1 MSLRSVWRNIPLQHE
16 HDWQRSELLRRLP
29 ETASCADGQVLS
41 LFQYL
46 SESPQ
51 RYYSRE
57 AQRGYL
63 GFLFDLT
70 SSRPLELKAYLDEHL
85 ARISSAHLFLSEI
98 NVEDWHE
105 TSEGFDDYDTLR
117 FLDRQVHPAYLRL
130 VEGVLYPFIH
140 NVAWFQRTSRGA
152 GTDGLDLF
160 NAVQE
165 LSGTA
170 YEPLVGAYRHIVRN
184 GIAHGGVA
192 FGRNEVEYT
201 DKKGNSETL
210 ATTEVIRLLDD
221 LVDICNGIALASRI
235 FFLSRPA
242 SSREPP
248 RAVLLEELCAET
260 ESPWW
265 RVEGAVQSTVPQ
277 GSQLILYARPSTR
290 DSLKVQYYCF
300 LTAVLCEYL
309 APGYDRYFFSLR
321 SQVALPGFAA
331 FDGRRLAAVRE
342 AGPTSESDYQG
353 VLEED
358 GLFFA
363 PHVQLPRLF
372 GKVDSLFRI
381 FLSVGRAA
389 LRSARLTAGHPELKV
404 RRAQLHRN
412 GLRTVLNGTVLFET
426 QTGSPEPEEILQN
439 LRNILRQAT
448 RSARRRTRGLRWLP
462 LGWVRIGVVQRDYRV
477 RRLKA
482 FGLHE
487 DLVCTVQ
494 ISRISRIKAPDI
506 LGSTVEQRGR
516 YRVAWN
522 RAWLEKTANKSIE
535 RADESASQD

>member
-1 MSLRSVWRNIPLQHE
+1 MSVRTVWRNIPAQLE
-16 HDWQRSELLRRLP
+16 HDWKRSELLRRLP
-29 ETASCADGQVLS
+29 DTASCADGQVLS

-51 RYYSRE
+51 KYYSRQ
-57 AQRGYL
+57 AQQIYL
-63 GFLFDLT
+63 AFLSDLT
-70 SSRPLELKAYLDEHL
+70 SGRPAELKAYLDDHL
-85 ARISSAHLFLSEI
+85 PRISSAHFFLGEI
-98 NVEDWHE
+98 NAEPWHE

-117 FLDRQVHPAYLRL
+117 FLDRRVHPAYLRL
-130 VEGVLYPFIH
+130 VEGVLYSLIH
-140 NVAWFQRTSRGA
+140 NAAWFQRTSRSA
-152 GTDGLDLF
+152 GTDGLDIF

-165 LSGTA
+165 LIGTTF
-170 YEPLVGAYRHIVRN
+170 EPLVKPYRNVVRN

-210 ATTEVIRLLDD
+210 ATTEVIRLFDD
-221 LVDICNGIALASRI
+221 LVDICNGVALASRI

-248 RAVLLEELCAET
+248 RAVLLDELRAET

-265 RVEGAVQSTVPQ
+265 RVEGAVPSTVPQ
-277 GSQLILYARPSTR
+277 GSQLILYARPNTR
-290 DSLKVQYYCF
+290 DALKVQYYSF
-300 LTAVLCEYL
+300 LTAVLCEHL
-309 APGYDRYFFSLR
+309 APGYDRYFLSLR

-331 FDGRRLAAVRE
+331 FDGRALAAIRV
-342 AGPTSESDYQG
+342 AGPTSENDYQG
-353 VLEED
+353 VLEKG
-358 GLFFA
+358 GLLFA
-363 PHVQLPRLF
+363 PRVRLPRLL

-389 LRSARLTAGHPELKV
+389 LRSARLTAGRPVLEV

-426 QTGSPEPEEILQN
+426 QTGSPEPKEILEN
-439 LRNILRQAT
+439 LHGILRQST
-448 RSARRRTRGLRWLP
+448 RSARRKARCLRWLP
-462 LGWVRIGVVQRDYRV
+462 LGWARIAVVQRDYRA
-477 RRLKA
+477 RRLLS

-494 ISRISRIKAPDI
+494 ISRISRINAPDI
-506 LGSTVEQRGR
+506 LDSTVEQHGK

-522 RAWLEKTANKSIE
+522 RGWLEKTANKSTE